1 MKIICTNRKSN
12 FNYFVVS
19 EFISGICLNGS
30 EIKSVRKGEVEISE
44 SYCMFG
50 GKNKSELFIKNMFIK
65 LYGNRDG
72 FLSTLDPNRDRKLLL
87 NKHELLKLSQKVQ
100 QKGMTIV
107 PLKVV
112 INDKG
117 LCKIVIGLCKGKNV
131 VDKRQTIKE
140 RDLDR
145 EIKGNI

>member
-12 FNYFVVS
+12 FNYFVIS
-19 EFISGICLNGS
+19 EYTSGICLKGS
-30 EIKSVRKGEVEISE
+30 EIKSIRKGEVGLSE
-44 SYCMFG
+44 GYCVFG
-50 GKNKSELFIKNMFIK
+50 GKNYFELFIKNMYIK
-65 LYGNRDG
+65 LYDNCDG
-72 FLSTLDPNRDRKLLL
+72 FVKLEPNRDRKLLL
-87 NKHELLKLSQKVQ
+87 TKHELVVLHQKVQ

-107 PLKVV
+107 PLRVV

-117 LCKIVIGLCKGKNV
+117 LCKIVIGLCKGKNM

-145 EIKGNI
+145 ENKINI